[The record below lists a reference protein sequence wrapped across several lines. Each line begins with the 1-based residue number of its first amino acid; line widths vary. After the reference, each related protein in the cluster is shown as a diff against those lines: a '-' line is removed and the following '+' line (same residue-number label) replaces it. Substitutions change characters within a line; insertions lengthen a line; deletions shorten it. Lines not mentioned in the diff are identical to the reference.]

1 MQKNVSFIFP
11 SYIPTNFHYFAF
23 LFSSSHRF
31 HKKTAFSSIQ
41 HRLFVMLCPIK
52 NCYLS
57 VTIVLYFSHSPL
69 LQKKNTCIST
79 GVSDCRQSNFEAAEG
94 LGKQIRFPNRIHSR
108 NSFPTRKTASFEA
121 FKLME
126 LVCLFFCLSKSK
138 S

>member
-31 HKKTAFSSIQ
+31 HKKTAFSPIQ

-57 VTIVLYFSHSPL
+57 VTIVLYFSHSPFS
-69 LQKKNTCIST
+69 K
-79 GVSDCRQSNFEAAEG
+79 
-94 LGKQIRFPNRIHSR
+94 
-108 NSFPTRKTASFEA
+108 RKTPVFQQVFNGIRKADAQVEILISP
-121 FKLME
+121 
-126 LVCLFFCLSKSK
+126 
-138 S
+138 